1 MCADDIS
8 LKEQCFERNTNVVS
22 LLQGFPGPQGLVGLP
37 GEKVSEF
44 HLQNSPFITNV
55 LTDGL
60 ISVSQGP
67 QGKKGMQGLP
77 GNDGPPV
84 RTYCMCFHISED
96 S

>member
-1 MCADDIS
+1 M
-8 LKEQCFERNTNVVS
+8 
-22 LLQGFPGPQGLVGLP
+22 GLP

-60 ISVSQGP
+60 ISTSQGP
-67 QGKKGMQGLP
+67 QGKKGMRGLP

-84 RTYCMCFHISED
+84 RT
-96 S
+96 